1 MCPNCDE
8 RMIVVELDGI
18 EVDHCPACHGVW
30 FDTGE
35 LELLVERSGGD
46 PVRLQAL
53 LDAAKPAQGAR
64 RPCPRCRRTLHAIE
78 LTVPATLTIDR
89 CAVGDGVW
97 LDAGELPVLA
107 AAQGAG
113 PAAEIARFFGS
124 AFRFQL
130 HADSSKE
137 TT

>member
-1 MCPNCDE
+1 
-8 RMIVVELDGI
+8 MIVVELDGI

-53 LDAAKPAQGAR
+53 LDAGTPAAGPR
-64 RPCPRCRRTLHAIE
+64 RSCPRCRRRLHTIK
-78 LTVPATLTIDR
+78 LTAPAGLKIDC
-89 CAVGDGVW
+89 CAAGDGVW

-107 AAQGAG
+107 STQGSG

-130 HADSSKE
+130 HAKSNKE